1 MKLFKVRLF
10 RTVQQY
16 VDVYVESDDHEDV
29 ESLAYD
35 QKDLNWKVSKTKI
48 NTGLTEVTEIE
59 S

>member
-10 RTVQQY
+10 ITVQQY